1 MTIKKRLS
9 AALDVFKFMS
19 IFAAAPMFLTVL
31 LYLAANGNTAH
42 PMLKQMLLVNA
53 TFVAGTIAIT
63 VYEFFRAK

>member
-31 LYLAANGNTAH
+31 VYLAANGNTSH
-42 PMLKQMLLVNA
+42 PMLQNMLLVNA
-53 TFVAGTIAIT
+53 TFATVTIAIT
-63 VYEFFRAK
+63 AYEFLTAK

>member
-19 IFAAAPMFLTVL
+19 IFAAAPMFLTMLV
-31 LYLAANGNTAH
+31 YLAANGNTAH

-53 TFVAGTIAIT
+53 TFAAGTIAIT
-63 VYEFFRAK
+63 AYEFLTAK

>member
-31 LYLAANGNTAH
+31 VYLAANGNTGH
-42 PMLKQMLLVNA
+42 PMLQNMLLVNA
-53 TFVAGTIAIT
+53 TFVTGTIAIT
-63 VYEFFRAK
+63 VYEFFTAK